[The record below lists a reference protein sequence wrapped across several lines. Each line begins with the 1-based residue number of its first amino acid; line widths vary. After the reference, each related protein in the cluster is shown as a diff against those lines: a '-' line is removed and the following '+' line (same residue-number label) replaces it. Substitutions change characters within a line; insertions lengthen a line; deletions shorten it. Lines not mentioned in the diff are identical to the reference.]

1 MKAVNTELLDLLGQG
16 GRRFVVPIYQRV
28 YSWDHAECE
37 ELLRDITTTG
47 AREDNYQHFTGSI
60 VYIASD
66 AGTRTSREPDLLID
80 GQQRVT
86 TVTILL
92 AALSALLKTRPEDE
106 QEPIGGFSPDDIQ
119 DYYLTNKRK
128 TGDDY
133 FKLILSQYDKDA
145 LKAVVNG
152 APLPQTDSRV
162 VENYSYFVDRLA
174 KFSQEQLAE
183 LCRGLSRLVVVDVE
197 LSRGQDDPQRVFE
210 SMNATGKGLSQAD
223 LIRNFVLMDLPTAE
237 QSRLY
242 EDYWFPMELRFAGQ
256 SRQSFDA
263 FVRHYLT
270 TKTYKIPKQGNVYD
284 AFKEYVFNQSS
295 AGVDRNKIVQDL
307 QMHATWFAN
316 MALDQELDSELAT
329 RFADMDQNVAYPF
342 LLRLYADY
350 DGGNLGRDDF
360 LQILDAIN
368 SYLFR
373 RAVCDIPTNSL
384 NTTFVSMLSSVEE
397 DSYLESVLIRL
408 LTLPDHRRF
417 PKDDEFLK
425 ALQERNFYK
434 FKRVRHFFNKL
445 ENFGRKELVSI
456 SDYSIEHIMPQ
467 NANESWQRDL
477 GDNWQEIH
485 DWYLHTLGNLTL
497 TGYNPEYSDHPFDTK
512 RDMDGG
518 FKQSPLFLNRGI
530 GNLESWTQTAMD
542 QRALKL
548 AEQAVAI
555 WPRPEIDEGVL
566 KQYRAN
572 GYRGRG
578 FDWSQ
583 MHQILDAMPAGKWTS
598 YANLA
603 EIVGTGA
610 QALSSHLRDHVG
622 CTNAYRVLTW
632 GGEISDGF
640 KWGDPNDV
648 RDLRDVLLA
657 EGIEFDGPQANREQL
672 LRSDE
677 LQALLEPEPELEF

>member
-1 MKAVNTELLDLLGQG
+1 MKAVNTELLDLLGQA

-28 YSWDHAECE
+28 YSWDYEQCE
-37 ELLRDITTTG
+37 ELLCDIVTTG
-47 AREDNYQHFTGSI
+47 AREDDYQHFTGSI

-92 AALSALLKTRPEDE
+92 ASLSQLLKTRPEDE
-106 QEPIGGFSPDDIQ
+106 QDPIGGFSPEDIHE
-119 DYYLTNKRK
+119 YYLTNKRK
-128 TGDDY
+128 TGDEY

-152 APLPQTDSRV
+152 APLPQTESRV
-162 VENYSYFVDRLA
+162 VANYSYFEDRLA
-174 KFSQEQLAE
+174 KFTQDELAD

-237 QSRLY
+237 QNRLY

-256 SRQSFDA
+256 NRHSFDA

-284 AFKEYVFNQSS
+284 AFKEYVFGQSM
-295 AGVDRNKIVQDL
+295 AGTDRNEIVRDL
-307 QMHATWFAN
+307 HLHATWFAN
-316 MALDQELDSELAT
+316 MALDQELDSVLSSK
-329 RFADMDQNVAYPF
+329 FSDMDQNVAYPF
-342 LLRLYADY
+342 LLRLYADF
-350 DGGNLGRDDF
+350 DTGKLGRDEF

-384 NTTFVSMLSSVEE
+384 NTTFVSMLSAVEE
-397 DSYLESVLIRL
+397 EHYLESVLLRL

-417 PKDDEFLK
+417 PNDAEFSS

-434 FKRVRHFFNKL
+434 FKRARHFFSKI
-445 ENFGRKELVSI
+445 ENFGRKEHVTI

-467 NANESWQRDL
+467 NANESWQAGL

-497 TGYNPEYSDHPFDTK
+497 TGYNPEYSDHPFAKK
-512 RDMDGG
+512 RDMEGG
-518 FKQSPLFLNRGI
+518 FKQSPLFVNRGI
-530 GNLESWTQTAMD
+530 GSLDFWTQETMD
-542 QRALKL
+542 ERAEKL
-548 AEQAVAI
+548 ANQALLI
-555 WPRPEIDEGVL
+555 WPRPRVDDSVL
-566 KQYRAN
+566 EQYRIE
-572 GYRGRG
+572 GYKGRG
-578 FDWSQ
+578 FDWTQ
-583 MHQILDAMPAGKWTS
+583 LHQILEAMPGGKWTS
-598 YANLA
+598 YAFLA
-603 EIVGTGA
+603 EAVGTGA
-610 QALSSHLRDHVG
+610 QALATHLRDHIG
-622 CTNAYRVLTW
+622 CAYAYRVLTW
-632 GGEISDGF
+632 NGEISDGF
-640 KWGDPNDV
+640 RWGDPNDD
-648 RDLRDVLLA
+648 RDLREVLLA
-657 EGIEFDGPQANREQL
+657 EGIEFDGLKANREQL
-672 LRSDE
+672 MQPEE
-677 LQALLEPEPELEF
+677 LLALFELDLEV